1 MTDIKHEREVI
12 EKFVRFYNKQSDANF
27 VIDHYPEDDEGTP
40 ADKRIEAIYKD
51 KGETIAIEHTSLDG
65 YIDQR
70 KKEEQLTKAL
80 GYLEDDLRNKL
91 PMPGYYSLIISA
103 DCCMPIGIE
112 WNKFRDDV
120 RKEIIKKADILELPK
135 SGRLSS
141 LKVKI
146 DHIPFEFHLCRHNL
160 DGKLNGNF
168 YISKFAH
175 DSDDLDKQ
183 KEIILKKALQKK
195 NKKLLPYAVNANCK
209 TVLLCEL
216 IDYDWDG
223 IYRAFSKIKEKLSYS
238 DLPTEIYV
246 INTSFP
252 SWWCSC
258 LKSGNDFSAW
268 DAFIKYYEINV

>member
-1 MTDIKHEREVI
+1 MPDLKHEREVI
-12 EKFVRFYNKQSDANF
+12 GKFVRFYNAQKNANF
-27 VIDHYPEDDEGTP
+27 IIDRYPEDDKETP
-40 ADKRIEAIYKD
+40 AHKKIEAIYKD
-51 KGETIAIEHTSLDG
+51 NDEAIAIEHTSLDG
-65 YIDQR
+65 YVDQR
-70 KKEEQLTKAL
+70 RKEKEFKKVLSSIEGELK
-80 GYLEDDLRNKL
+80 YKL

-103 DCCMPIGIE
+103 DCCMPRGIA

-120 RKEIIKKADILELPK
+120 RKEVIKKADILALPK
-135 SGRLSS
+135 SGRLTS
-141 LKVKI
+141 LKVRI

-175 DSDDLDKQ
+175 DSNDLDKQ
-183 KEIILKKALQKK
+183 KETILEKALQKK
-195 NKKLLPYAVNANCK
+195 NKKLLPYVVNANCK

-223 IYRAFSKIKEKLSYS
+223 IYRAFSKIKEKLSRS